1 MVHDFCE
8 NDVIVLGS
16 DGLFDN
22 LYSKDF
28 EECIKNNISDYSNK
42 SLKKTADC
50 LA

>member
-1 MVHDFCE
+1 MVHEFEE

-22 LYSKDF
+22 LYSYDF
-28 EECIKNNISDYSNK
+28 EECIKDNMNDYTHD